1 MGILSVVKAAKMA
14 KKLKGATKKKEA
26 APVEY
31 KKSMKTKK
39 VKGEVK
45 GARGATK
52 NKPAA
57 KKKEEP
63 KKKKEEFK
71 PKKLKKMKTYTK
83 VGAAASA
90 NASTKKRPK

>member
-1 MGILSVVKAAKMA
+1 MGILSGIKAAKMA
-14 KKLKGATKKKEA
+14 KKLKGVTKKKEVTPKA
-26 APVEY
+26 
-31 KKSMKTKK
+31 KT
-39 VKGEVK
+39 
-45 GARGATK
+45 
-52 NKPAA
+52 

-63 KKKKEEFK
+63 KKAKKKEEFK